1 MRELTPIEETYCD
14 DIRRTLQRAKS
25 AAERQIL
32 DALCVV
38 ESQLRMIR
46 LGLCPSH
53 DGKVGDSGAVQ
64 VGIAAV
70 QSLLDVWPDLVELDY
85 AGILRAAERDSVFE
99 TQSLLPDDD
108 EYMVDDLR
116 RHVDEF
122 FDRMKVTK

>member
-1 MRELTPIEETYCD
+1 MRELTVKKEQYAD
-14 DIRRTLQRAKS
+14 DIRKTVRRAKS

-46 LGLCPSH
+46 LRLCPSH
-53 DGKVGDSGAVQ
+53 DGKVGDIGAVQ

-70 QSLLDVWPDLVELDY
+70 QALLNVWPDLVKLDY
-85 AGILRAAERDSVFE
+85 SKIIEESKVGTVAAD
-99 TQSLLPDDD
+99 SLLSDDD

-122 FDRMKVTK
+122 FKRM

>member
-1 MRELTPIEETYCD
+1 
-14 DIRRTLQRAKS
+14 
-25 AAERQIL
+25 
-32 DALCVV
+32 
-38 ESQLRMIR
+38 MIR

-70 QSLLDVWPDLVELDY
+70 QSLLDVWPNLMELDY
-85 AGILRAAERDSVFE
+85 GKIIEQAKVGTVAAD
-99 TQSLLPDDD
+99 SLLSDDD

-122 FDRMKVTK
+122 FEKMKVTK

>member
-1 MRELTPIEETYCD
+1 MRELTIKEAQYAD
-14 DIRRTLQRAKS
+14 DIRRTVQRAKS

-32 DALCVV
+32 DAMCVV

-70 QSLLDVWPDLVELDY
+70 QSLLDVWPDLAELDY
-85 AGILRAAERDSVFE
+85 SKIIEESKAGTVAAD
-99 TQSLLPDDD
+99 SLLSDDD

-122 FDRMKVTK
+122 FERMKVMR

>member
-1 MRELTPIEETYCD
+1 MRELTVKEERYAE
-14 DIRRTLQRAKS
+14 DIRETVRRAKS

-70 QSLLDVWPDLVELDY
+70 QSLLDVWPDLIPMECYRIIEESKV
-85 AGILRAAERDSVFE
+85 GTVAESDSF
-99 TQSLLPDDD
+99 PGPDD

-122 FDRMKVTK
+122 FERMKVTR